1 MRILYSCLSLSWGG
15 MEMFTITAAE
25 KLVRRGIATD
35 ILCLENS
42 RIHKACL
49 EKGLSVHTLK
59 SGGSFAPLSVY
70 KLIRILRNGNYSLV
84 HTQASKDLWLLV
96 PALKATGSRIP
107 LFLTKQVG
115 SYIKKKDILHKF
127 LYNRVTVAFAI
138 SEIIR
143 RNLLDTCP
151 LTEEKIEL
159 LHNGTD
165 TRKFDPVLFDKQ
177 KVRNELC
184 IPPDCI
190 VLGMLAR
197 FSPGKGHE
205 EFIEAAAE
213 LSARHLN
220 LFFLIVGEASRGEEE
235 YAASVKNL
243 AEAKSISNMIFTG
256 FRSDTPDVL
265 AALDIFVFPSH
276 SEAFGIA
283 LVEAM
288 SMGKPAVCSNSDGIL
303 DIVVDGETGLLFEK
317 KNSGDLAQKLEKLIL
332 SHGTRNTFGANARKR
347 AVEMF
352 DMEYLT
358 DKVIKIYKNHL
369 G

>member
-1 MRILYSCLSLSWGG
+1 

-25 KLVRRGIATD
+25 KLARRGIATD
-35 ILCLENS
+35 ILCLEGS
-42 RIHKACL
+42 RIHKTCI
-49 EKGLSVHTLK
+49 EKRLSVHTLK

-70 KLIRILRNGNYSLV
+70 KLIMILREGRYSLI

-96 PALKATGSRIP
+96 PALKLTGSHIP

-143 RNLLDTCP
+143 QNLLDTCP
-151 LTEEKIEL
+151 LSEDKIEL

-165 TRKFDPVLFDKQ
+165 TSKFDPDLFNNQ
-177 KVRNELC
+177 KVRNELS
-184 IPPDCI
+184 ISSDSI

-213 LSARHLN
+213 LSGKYPN

-235 YAASVKNL
+235 YAGSVKKL
-243 AEAKSISNMIFTG
+243 AEAKSIRNLIFTG
-256 FRSDTPDVL
+256 FRSDTPEVL

-303 DIVVDGETGLLFEK
+303 DIVVDGETGFLFEK
-317 KNSGDLAQKLEKLIL
+317 KNSGDLAQKLEHLIL
-332 SHGTRNTFGANARKR
+332 SPDLRVRFGASARKR
-347 AVEMF
+347 AVKMF

-358 DKVIKIYKNHL
+358 DKVIEYYKKHL
-369 G
+369 GS